1 MQAQNLAP
9 DSSGVLTGV
18 LDPLSQITWLVSGKR
33 RRSLVGRREGG
44 CLLKAK
50 QGENS
55 QIANPALPQDFG
67 CRLGPRHTWPTV

>member
-33 RRSLVGRREGG
+33 KTQPCGPQGGEMSPQGQAGREQPDCKPGITPG
-44 CLLKAK
+44 FWM
-50 QGENS
+50 
-55 QIANPALPQDFG
+55 P
-67 CRLGPRHTWPTV
+67 LGP